1 MRFDEHYD
9 EHKRLANGRAVQLR
23 LIRPDDKALLLDG
36 FERLGPKS
44 RYTRFFSGKKA
55 LHEADL
61 LYLTEVDGQD
71 HFALVAGEE
80 GADGRLRGLGVA
92 RFVRCADDPD
102 VAEPAIAIVDDA
114 QGQGLGGLMLRRLTD
129 AAVERGIRRFRCMVM
144 ADNDAMQALLLEV
157 DPKVIKRHDQPG
169 VTSIEMTLPE
179 PEPSE
184 PIASVSGDP
193 LTASRESDG
202 AREPGSGLHVLS
214 SAVHRLLSF
223 VAEQRVAVPFRSRL
237 PSPPEEGEPLP

>member
-1 MRFDEHYD
+1 MSVTTWRGDQLVTS
-9 EHKRLANGRAVQLR
+9 RRRAPHRCCAAGHVR
-23 LIRPDDKALLLDG
+23 DG
-36 FERLGPKS
+36 
-44 RYTRFFSGKKA
+44 
-55 LHEADL
+55 DM
-61 LYLTEVDGQD
+61 
-71 HFALVAGEE
+71 
-80 GADGRLRGLGVA
+80 
-92 RFVRCADDPD
+92 
-102 VAEPAIAIVDDA
+102 PAP
-114 QGQGLGGLMLRRLTD
+114 
-129 AAVERGIRRFRCMVM
+129 VERGIRRFRCMVM